1 MSHTT
6 YLCTYV
12 HILIICHHII
22 SLGDERSNNN
32 NRVSFDSSIK
42 SDQDRVGGICTVG
55 GEVASLT
62 FLDGEWISV
71 NDVKTNTNTNTNMN
85 TNTNSVN
92 SNTNGGIGN
101 GSVTAHGSS
110 SNSNTSPSTSGSSS
124 GTSSSSS
131 DASTYPTPSTV
142 FPSDLK
148 TTSSSDK
155 I

>member
-71 NDVKTNTNTNTNMN
+71 NDVKTNTNTNMN